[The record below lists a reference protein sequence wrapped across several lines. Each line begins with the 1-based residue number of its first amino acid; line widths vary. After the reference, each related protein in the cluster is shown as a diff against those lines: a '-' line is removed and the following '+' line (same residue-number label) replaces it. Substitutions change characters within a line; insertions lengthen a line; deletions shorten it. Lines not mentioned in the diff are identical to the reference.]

1 MPNYSLSSQVRPK
14 KSVISR
20 LKINDSSDQKI
31 GDPALTQDENT
42 PQKEAR
48 LVAVQDDQGFHLC
61 SRFLKEYTPEGNAV
75 FEDDGRILM
84 SYGVYEIAIQDL
96 ENCLEFAR
104 AMRDKAIKDKAET
117 DESTENLSKEK
128 MQ

>member
-1 MPNYSLSSQVRPK
+1 M
-14 KSVISR
+14 
-20 LKINDSSDQKI
+20 
-31 GDPALTQDENT
+31 TQDENT
-42 PQKEAR
+42 KPKEAR
-48 LVAVQDDQGFHLC
+48 MVAVQDEQGFHLC

-104 AMRDKAIKDKAET
+104 AMREKAIKEKTVTADQTDKT
-117 DESTENLSKEK
+117 SKE
-128 MQ
+128 QLQ

>member
-1 MPNYSLSSQVRPK
+1 M
-14 KSVISR
+14 
-20 LKINDSSDQKI
+20 
-31 GDPALTQDENT
+31 TQDENT

-104 AMRDKAIKDKAET
+104 AMRDKAIKDKTET
-117 DESTENLSKEK
+117 DESKENLSKEK
-128 MQ
+128 KQ

>member
-1 MPNYSLSSQVRPK
+1 MTNK
-14 KSVISR
+14 G
-20 LKINDSSDQKI
+20 DST
-31 GDPALTQDENT
+31 LTQDENT
-42 PQKEAR
+42 KPKEAR
-48 LVAVQDDQGFHLC
+48 MVAVQDEQGFHLC

-104 AMRDKAIKDKAET
+104 AMREKAIKEKTVAEDQT
-117 DESTENLSKEK
+117 DQPSKE
-128 MQ
+128 QLQ

>member
-1 MPNYSLSSQVRPK
+1 M
-14 KSVISR
+14 
-20 LKINDSSDQKI
+20 
-31 GDPALTQDENT
+31 TQDENT
-42 PQKEAR
+42 KPKEAR
-48 LVAVQDDQGFHLC
+48 MVAVQDEQGFHLC

-104 AMRDKAIKDKAET
+104 AMREKALQDKTTKEDPADKPT
-117 DESTENLSKEK
+117 KEK
-128 MQ
+128 LQ

>member
-1 MPNYSLSSQVRPK
+1 MTNK
-14 KSVISR
+14 G
-20 LKINDSSDQKI
+20 DST
-31 GDPALTQDENT
+31 LTQNENT
-42 PQKEAR
+42 KPKEAR
-48 LVAVQDDQGFHLC
+48 MVAVQDEQGFHLC

-104 AMRDKAIKDKAET
+104 AMRDKAIKEKTVADDQTVKP
-117 DESTENLSKEK
+117 SKE
-128 MQ
+128 QLQ

>member
-1 MPNYSLSSQVRPK
+1 MTNK
-14 KSVISR
+14 G
-20 LKINDSSDQKI
+20 DST
-31 GDPALTQDENT
+31 LTQDENT
-42 PQKEAR
+42 KPKEAR
-48 LVAVQDDQGFHLC
+48 MVAVQDEQGFHLC

-104 AMRDKAIKDKAET
+104 AIREKAIKEKTVAEDQT
-117 DESTENLSKEK
+117 GQPSKE
-128 MQ
+128 QLQ

>member
-1 MPNYSLSSQVRPK
+1 MTNK
-14 KSVISR
+14 G
-20 LKINDSSDQKI
+20 DST
-31 GDPALTQDENT
+31 LTQDENT
-42 PQKEAR
+42 KPKEAR
-48 LVAVQDDQGFHLC
+48 MVAVQDEQGFHLC

-104 AMRDKAIKDKAET
+104 AMREKAIKEKTVAEDQT
-117 DESTENLSKEK
+117 GQPSKE
-128 MQ
+128 QLQ

>member
-1 MPNYSLSSQVRPK
+1 MTNK
-14 KSVISR
+14 G
-20 LKINDSSDQKI
+20 DST
-31 GDPALTQDENT
+31 LTQDENT
-42 PQKEAR
+42 KPKEAR
-48 LVAVQDDQGFHLC
+48 MVAVQDEQGFHLC

-104 AMRDKAIKDKAET
+104 AMREKAIKEKT
-117 DESTENLSKEK
+117 VTEDQTGQPSKE
-128 MQ
+128 QLQ